1 MTGSLSTDHSFP
13 VPSKLTLTSQTTY
26 VVTCCCVRLQLM
38 FVLAPPSTKKALV
51 SHLMSDP
58 AGSYLIR
65 KYLGEPSGPE
75 TLLVACMVILLHLM
89 AC

>member
-1 MTGSLSTDHSFP
+1 
-13 VPSKLTLTSQTTY
+13 
-26 VVTCCCVRLQLM
+26 M

-65 KYLGEPSGPE
+65 KYLGEPSVHEIP
-75 TLLVACMVILLHLM
+75 LLACIVVMLHLL